1 MQAPMIYGMYVVLF
15 LLYVRL

>member
-15 LLYVRL
+15 FLYVRL